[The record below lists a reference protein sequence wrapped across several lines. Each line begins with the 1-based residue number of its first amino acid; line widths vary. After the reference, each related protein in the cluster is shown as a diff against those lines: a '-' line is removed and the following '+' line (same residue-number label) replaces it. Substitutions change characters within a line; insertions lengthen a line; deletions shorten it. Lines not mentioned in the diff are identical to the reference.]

1 MTKKKRKLKKKALPL
16 LIIIFFVLLILIFKI
31 AGTNIKNIYVSGN
44 EIYSDQEIIDIAKIS
59 DYPNTFNNLS
69 YSIKKRLENNI
80 LIEKAE
86 VHKKGLFSVYIKV
99 MENYPLFYYQVDDN
113 TILKNG
119 KKTKDIK
126 ADITV
131 VNQIPDT
138 VYNNF
143 YNKMKLVNHDIL
155 SRISEI
161 KYSPNDVDEE
171 RFFLTMNDGNYV
183 YLTIDKFETIN
194 KYIDIV
200 KKFDNKKGILYLDA
214 GEYFELFN

>member
-59 DYPNTFNNLS
+59 DYPNTFTNLS

-143 YNKMKLVNHDIL
+143 YNKMKLVNYDIL

-200 KKFDNKKGILYLDA
+200 KKFDSKKGILYLDA

>member
-1 MTKKKRKLKKKALPL
+1 MAKKKRKLKKKAFPL
-16 LIIIFFVLLILIFKI
+16 LIFILLITIFLIIKI
-31 AGTNIKNIYVSGN
+31 TGPNIRNIYISGN

-59 DYPNTFNNLS
+59 NYPNTFTNLS
-69 YSIKKRLENNI
+69 YSIKKRLEGNI
-80 LIEKAE
+80 LIDKAT
-86 VHKKGLFSVYIKV
+86 VYKKGLFNVYINV
-99 MENYPLFYYQVDDN
+99 MENYPLYYYQVLDE
-113 TILKNG
+113 TVLKNG
-119 KKTKDIK
+119 KTTKDIK
-126 ADITV
+126 ANITV

-138 VYNNF
+138 VYSNF
-143 YNKMKLVNHDIL
+143 YKKIKLIDKEIL
-155 SRISEI
+155 NRISEI

-214 GEYFELFN
+214 GEYFQVFD